1 MLLQLPLWRY
11 PAVVIFSVLMHG
23 ILVLILA
30 LTALIFGA
38 QQTHRAQNDRDE
50 AKARATAQ

>member
-23 ILVLILA
+23 ILVLIL
-30 LTALIFGA
+30 FSEY
-38 QQTHRAQNDRDE
+38 RRDPVSTQIE
-50 AKARATAQ
+50 WFELREMQLPTKNN